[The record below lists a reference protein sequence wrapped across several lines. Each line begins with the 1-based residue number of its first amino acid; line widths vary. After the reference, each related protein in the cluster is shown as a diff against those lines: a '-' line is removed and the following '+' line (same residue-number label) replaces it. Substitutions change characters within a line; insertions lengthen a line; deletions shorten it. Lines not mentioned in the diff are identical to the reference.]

1 MGKNKNIL
9 HRERD
14 PPRGTLVTALIFF
27 PHHFTS
33 KKWSR
38 TESRPPS
45 KNLKDLLLLY
55 YIDIKRQYHTMSY
68 NLKPDNDNICQCGCI
83 INKYY
88 MSIYF
93 KAAKYQSSVQGRDH
107 IQVVNQYRY
116 KPR

>member
-1 MGKNKNIL
+1 
-9 HRERD
+9 
-14 PPRGTLVTALIFF
+14 
-27 PHHFTS
+27 
-33 KKWSR
+33 
-38 TESRPPS
+38 
-45 KNLKDLLLLY
+45 
-55 YIDIKRQYHTMSY
+55 MSY
-68 NLKPDNDNICQCGCI
+68 NLKPDNDNICQCECI

>member
-1 MGKNKNIL
+1 
-9 HRERD
+9 
-14 PPRGTLVTALIFF
+14 
-27 PHHFTS
+27 
-33 KKWSR
+33 
-38 TESRPPS
+38 
-45 KNLKDLLLLY
+45 
-55 YIDIKRQYHTMSY
+55 MSY

-107 IQVVNQYRY
+107 IQVVNQYRC